1 MGILTTGVSIV
12 VMCSAGIAVSTV
24 FKWLH
29 NYEFNIGKPNN
40 GSRSGGN
47 SDRISS
53 LHDRVKPGN
62 R

>member
-29 NYEFNIGKPNN
+29 NYEFNVGKAGN
-40 GSRSGGN
+40 GSKGN
-47 SDRISS
+47 DRISS
-53 LHDRVKPGN
+53 LNDRVKPGN

>member
-29 NYEFNIGKPNN
+29 NYEFNVGKPSN
-40 GSRSGGN
+40 GSRSN
-47 SDRISS
+47 NDRISS
-53 LHDRVKPGN
+53 LNDRVKPGN

>member
-29 NYEFNIGKPNN
+29 NYEFNIGKPSN
-40 GSRSGGN
+40 GSRSGAN
-47 SDRISS
+47 DRISS
-53 LHDRVKPGN
+53 LNDRVKPGN

>member
-29 NYEFNIGKPNN
+29 NYEFNVGKPSN
-40 GSRSGGN
+40 GSRSSN
-47 SDRISS
+47 DRISS
-53 LHDRVKPGN
+53 LNDRVKPGN